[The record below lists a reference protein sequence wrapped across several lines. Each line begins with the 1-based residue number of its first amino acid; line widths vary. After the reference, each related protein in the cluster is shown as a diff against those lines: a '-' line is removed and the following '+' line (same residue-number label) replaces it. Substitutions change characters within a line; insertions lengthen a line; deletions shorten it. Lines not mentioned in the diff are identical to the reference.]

1 MATDIYATIT
11 QSVIAAMETATGE
24 YSCPWHMPAANQ
36 SPRNAVSKHY
46 YRGANVISLW
56 ISSLK
61 FGFEH
66 SLWATYK
73 QWQQVGCQVCQGE
86 KGTQIFFYKRLE
98 VADRNS
104 EQGDTKLIPLVR
116 HCTVFNIAQVEG
128 VELPAFSQRVP
139 LFESSLEIDEVIS
152 ATGIP
157 IKHIAGSGAFYLP
170 SDDLVVMPTPDSF
183 VGTDTSTAFESY
195 YSVLLHECV
204 HASGAPQRLNR
215 PLTTDRET
223 DAYAFEELVAELG
236 AAFACA
242 RLGISASPRAD
253 HAQYIKHYYQLLKSD
268 NRAIF
273 KAATAAAAACDFLLE
288 SAAHDHVE
296 DAALPSAQANRID
309 LLTPSLG
316 HRVQCNLI

>member
-24 YSCPWHMPAANQ
+24 YTCPWHTPAASQ

-56 ISSLK
+56 IVALK
-61 FGFEH
+61 FSFEH

-73 QWQQVGCQVCQGE
+73 QWQQIGGQVRAGE

-98 VADRNS
+98 VTDRKS
-104 EQGDTKLIPLVR
+104 EQGDTKIIPLVR
-116 HCTVFNIAQVEG
+116 HCTVFNIAQVDG
-128 VELPAFSQRVP
+128 VEVPASAPRAQ
-139 LFESSLEIDEVIS
+139 LFEPSPEIDTIVS
-152 ATGIP
+152 ATGIA

-170 SDDLVVMPTPDSF
+170 SEDLVVMPSQDSF

-204 HASGAPQRLNR
+204 HASGATHRLSR
-215 PLTTDRET
+215 PLTTDRST

-253 HAQYIKHYYQLLKSD
+253 HAQYIKHYYEILKSD
-268 NRAIF
+268 SRAIF
-273 KAATAAAAACDFLLE
+273 KAATAAAAACDFLLSSTAQE
-288 SAAHDHVE
+288 LVG
-296 DAALPSAQANRID
+296 DAA
-309 LLTPSLG
+309 
-316 HRVQCNLI
+316 

>member
-24 YSCPWHMPAANQ
+24 YTCPWHTPAASQ
-36 SPRNAVSKHY
+36 SPRNAVTKHY

-73 QWQQVGCQVCQGE
+73 QWQQIGGQVRGGE

-98 VADRNS
+98 VVDRNA
-104 EQGDTKLIPLVR
+104 EEGDTKLIPLVR
-116 HCTVFNIAQVEG
+116 HCTVFNIAQVDG
-128 VELPAFSQRVP
+128 VEVPASAPRAQ
-139 LFESSLEIDEVIS
+139 LFEPSPEIDAIIS
-152 ATGIP
+152 ATGIA
-157 IKHIAGSGAFYLP
+157 IKHVAGSGAFYLP
-170 SDDLVVMPTPDSF
+170 SDDLVVMPTRDSF

-204 HASGAPQRLNR
+204 HASGATHRLNR
-215 PLTTDRET
+215 PLTIDRDS

-268 NRAIF
+268 DRAIF
-273 KAATAAAAACDFLLE
+273 KAATAAAAACDFLME
-288 SAAHDHVE
+288 SAVQDHIE
-296 DAALPSAQANRID
+296 DAA
-309 LLTPSLG
+309 
-316 HRVQCNLI
+316 

>member
-1 MATDIYATIT
+1 MATDIYSTIT

-24 YSCPWHMPAANQ
+24 YTCPWHMPAANQ

-56 ISSLK
+56 IAALK

-73 QWQQVGCQVCQGE
+73 QWQQIGGQVRGGE
-86 KGTQIFFYKRLE
+86 KGTPIFFYKCLE
-98 VADRNS
+98 VTDRDS

-116 HCTVFNIAQVEG
+116 HCTVFNIAQVDG
-128 VELPAFSQRVP
+128 VELPAPAPRKQ
-139 LFESSLEIDEVIS
+139 LFEPSPVIDAIVS
-152 ATGIP
+152 ATGIL
-157 IKHIAGSGAFYLP
+157 IEHIGGQGAYYLP
-170 SDDLVVMPTPDSF
+170 KDDLVVMPPKLSF

-204 HASGAPQRLNR
+204 HASGAPHRLNR
-215 PLTTDRET
+215 SLTTDRST

-253 HAQYIKHYYQLLKSD
+253 HAQYIKHYYELLKSD

-273 KAATAAAAACDFLLE
+273 KAATAAASACDFLLK
-288 SAAHDHVE
+288 SATQELVE
-296 DAALPSAQANRID
+296 DAA
-309 LLTPSLG
+309 
-316 HRVQCNLI
+316 

>member
-1 MATDIYATIT
+1 VPVIIRRFPLLRITKEQAKMATDIYATIT

-24 YSCPWHMPAANQ
+24 YTCPWHTPAASQ

-73 QWQQVGCQVCQGE
+73 QWRQVGGQVRQGE
-86 KGTQIFFYKRLE
+86 KGTPIFFYKRLE
-98 VADRNS
+98 VKDRNS

-116 HCTVFNIAQVEG
+116 HCTVFNIAQVDG
-128 VELPAFSQRVP
+128 VELPASAQRVP
-139 LFESSLEIDEVIS
+139 LFEPSPEIDAVIS
-152 ATGIP
+152 GTGIL
-157 IKHIAGSGAFYLP
+157 IEHIGGSGAYYLP
-170 SDDLVVMPTPDSF
+170 VDDFVVMPLQKSF

-195 YSVLLHECV
+195 YTVLLHEMT
-204 HASGAPQRLNR
+204 HATGAEHRLNR
-215 PLTTDRET
+215 PLSTDRST

-236 AAFACA
+236 AAFSCA

-253 HAQYIKHYYQLLKSD
+253 HAQYIKHYHQLLKSD

-273 KAATAAAAACDFLLE
+273 KAATAAAAACDFLLKPA
-288 SAAHDHVE
+288 SQDHVE
-296 DAALPSAQANRID
+296 EAA
-309 LLTPSLG
+309 
-316 HRVQCNLI
+316 

>member
-11 QSVIAAMETATGE
+11 QSVLAAMETATGE
-24 YSCPWHMPAANQ
+24 YICPWHTPAASQ

-56 ISSLK
+56 IAALK

-73 QWQQVGCQVCQGE
+73 QWQQAGGQVRGSE
-86 KGTQIFFYKRLE
+86 KGTPIFFYKRLE
-98 VADRNS
+98 VTDRNS

-116 HCTVFNIAQVEG
+116 HSTVFNIAQVAG
-128 VELPAFSQRVP
+128 VELPASTQRVP
-139 LFESSLEIDEVIS
+139 LFEPSPEIDAVVS
-152 ATGIP
+152 ATGIL
-157 IKHIAGSGAFYLP
+157 IEHIGGQGAYYLP
-170 SDDLVVMPTPDSF
+170 KDDLVVMPPQNSF

-195 YSVLLHECV
+195 YSVLLHECI
-204 HASGAPQRLNR
+204 HASGAPHRLNR
-215 PLTTDRET
+215 PLTTDRDT
-223 DAYAFEELVAELG
+223 DAYAFEELIAELG

-242 RLGISASPRAD
+242 RLGTSASPRVD

-273 KAATAAAAACDFLLE
+273 KAATAAAAACDFLLK
-288 SAAHDHVE
+288 SASRDQVE
-296 DAALPSAQANRID
+296 EAA
-309 LLTPSLG
+309 
-316 HRVQCNLI
+316 